1 MRETEIKTPMFGNE
15 MLSFFVMCVRNIH
28 ESYGPLVYTWP
39 NSKINTGSHF
49 YRGKRTSMHVSC
61 LISTVTW
68 NQRVPSLYKI
78 VSQTWF

>member
-15 MLSFFVMCVRNIH
+15 MLSFFVICVRNIH

-49 YRGKRTSMHVSC
+49 YE
-61 LISTVTW
+61 W
-68 NQRVPSLYKI
+68 
-78 VSQTWF
+78 QTYINARFLSN

>member
-1 MRETEIKTPMFGNE
+1 MRETEIKTPLFGRVSGRLNQESRVNTLTGNE

-49 YRGKRTSMHVSC
+49 YE
-61 LISTVTW
+61 W
-68 NQRVPSLYKI
+68 
-78 VSQTWF
+78 QTDINARFLSN

>member
-1 MRETEIKTPMFGNE
+1 MRETEIKTSLFGRAPGRLNQESRVNTLNRNE

-49 YRGKRTSMHVSC
+49 YEWKNVHQCTFLV
-61 LISTVTW
+61 
-68 NQRVPSLYKI
+68 
-78 VSQTWF
+78 